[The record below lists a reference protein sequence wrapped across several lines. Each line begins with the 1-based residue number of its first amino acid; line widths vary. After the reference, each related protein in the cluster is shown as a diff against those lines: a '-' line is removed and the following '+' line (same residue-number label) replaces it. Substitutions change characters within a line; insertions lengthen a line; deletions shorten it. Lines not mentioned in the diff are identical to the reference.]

1 MAPSFNGLVCAMALV
16 AANAIADA
24 SRPEMIFFKRPSL
37 KTCRSFLRD
46 IRCCY
51 RDHAAMEQQRQAAVL
66 PRIAAKT
73 SRFSA
78 KRNGLLAMI
87 DERLTE
93 ARKVA

>member
-1 MAPSFNGLVCAMALV
+1 MALV

-24 SRPEMIFFKRPSL
+24 SRPEMIFFKNPSL
-37 KTCRSFLRD
+37 GRAVIVRARC
-46 IRCCY
+46 CCY
-51 RDHAAMEQQRQAAVL
+51 RDHAATEQQRQAAAL

-87 DERLTE
+87 DERLTG